1 MLTFSFLPDV
11 DKYESNE
18 WDNGEEY
25 QVKDAGNLMT
35 FARNVRAFIRLATI
49 HQVTG
54 GSEEVNL
61 IMMRVDESWHS
72 TFLTRADADP
82 VAQTR
87 RQTPIS
93 FVLLTML

>member
-49 HQVTG
+49 H
-54 GSEEVNL
+54 
-61 IMMRVDESWHS
+61 
-72 TFLTRADADP
+72 
-82 VAQTR
+82 
-87 RQTPIS
+87 
-93 FVLLTML
+93 